1 MWEAAKYVVRVRTDL
16 ITVLGRAL
24 GDSFLQGVA
33 TFMVVFVTGWY
44 GLSQEGAYAAILG
57 VGIGAIAGVLI
68 LGRTSDALLGRGWLH
83 GRVLVEASANFAA
96 AVVFF
101 AAFSTARSPWLSPS
115 SPLGRSSSPAPNR
128 SSTPSVWTC
137 SWGNSGAA
145 PKPSSRW

>member
-1 MWEAAKYVVRVRTDL
+1 VRVRTDL

-44 GLSQEGAYAAILG
+44 GLSQESAYAGILG
-57 VGIGAIAGVLI
+57 VGVGAIVGVLI

-83 GRVLVEASANFAA
+83 GRVLVGALANFAG
-96 AVVFF
+96 AVAFF
-101 AAFSTARSPWLSPS
+101 AAVSTRSFAVAV
-115 SPLGRSSSPAPNR
+115 PLFAAGPSSSPAPNR
-128 SSTPSVWTC
+128 SSMPSGWTC

-145 PKPSSRW
+145 PRPSSRW